1 MSQIRYFVA
10 LPEAEKLKA
19 DPFKADPESHLN
31 YSQSRFYPVI
41 LFLSCLFQSIRDVT
55 FFLRDR

>member
-1 MSQIRYFVA
+1 MA